1 MALTEDHVREEL
13 KKVIDPELFVNIV
26 DLGLIYDVNF
36 EPNEED
42 DSKQDV
48 KIDMTMTRTETE
60 ILTLQVTYTTICV
73 LPHPKKFLEVF
84 PTPGQRCFFAR
95 SANKILDLNPQLEHE
110 SGQKKRF

>member
-42 DSKQDV
+42 DSKQDL
-48 KIDMTMTRTETE
+48 KKDMTMTS
-60 ILTLQVTYTTICV
+60 
-73 LPHPKKFLEVF
+73 KK
-84 PTPGQRCFFAR
+84 
-95 SANKILDLNPQLEHE
+95 
-110 SGQKKRF
+110 